1 MASRLVKQVKDLIAG
16 NSASKKSGGKK
27 DALAPLN
34 TLTVSVR
41 EMLFG
46 SPKKSALIA
55 PLLDASTVAV
65 SSGHP
70 EDEKL
75 PITVIPPTNAPSWKE
90 VVIKQVPPDEL
101 DYPGDDEAYGDGM
114 DFTKANS
121 VEVINTDEFSFAS

>member
-16 NSASKKSGGKK
+16 NSASKKLGGNK

-34 TLTVSVR
+34 TWTVSVR

-46 SPKKSALIA
+46 SPKKSTLNT

-75 PITVIPPTNAPSWKE
+75 PITVIPPTNAPSSKE
-90 VVIKQVPPDEL
+90 VVIK
-101 DYPGDDEAYGDGM
+101 
-114 DFTKANS
+114 
-121 VEVINTDEFSFAS
+121 